1 MQREWLREYTVRYIV
16 LGTTNSSEMEGKRW
30 KDIIS
35 SNSHYLVLTSDTGAD
50 FLKQLIGV
58 IDKYKVSE

>member
-1 MQREWLREYTVRYIV
+1 M

-30 KDIIS
+30 KYIIS
-35 SNSHYLVLTSDTGAD
+35 ICRKVEGHNYSHYLVLTSDTVAD